1 SSIKRAKY
9 HFNGKNCEIK
19 QSLFLTSF
27 VRFCFS
33 KFGADKPNILAT
45 IGIDNAEKKTLMQ
58 DKMRQNHEQLKREL
72 VSETHQLLEIMFS
85 CRT

>member
-1 SSIKRAKY
+1 M
-9 HFNGKNCEIK
+9 K
-19 QSLFLTSF
+19 QSLFLTPF

-33 KFGADKPNILAT
+33 QFGADKPNTFAT

-58 DKMRQNHEQLKREL
+58 TKMRQGHEQLKPEL
-72 VSETHQLLEIMFS
+72 VSEIHELLAIMVN

>member
-1 SSIKRAKY
+1 M
-9 HFNGKNCEIK
+9 K
-19 QSLFLTSF
+19 QSLFLTPF

-72 VSETHQLLEIMFS
+72 VSEIHEILAKMVNS
-85 CRT
+85 RT

>member
-1 SSIKRAKY
+1 AKY
-9 HFNGKNCEIK
+9 HFNANNCETK
-19 QSLFLTSF
+19 QSLFLTPF
-27 VRFCFS
+27 VRFGFS

-45 IGIDNAEKKTLMQ
+45 IEIDNAEKKTLMQ

-72 VSETHQLLEIMFS
+72 VSETHELLEIMFS